1 VFFQILGKICNHFAI
16 EPMDNKM
23 KSGDTT
29 FQTKFE
35 ILVYVRMPDGSFLW
49 LPVARAYEEKV
60 AEFSSKKD
68 ANNWVEFCL
77 PDKVRIQETT
87 I

>member
-1 VFFQILGKICNHFAI
+1 MKTEVM
-16 EPMDNKM
+16 EPIVKDAKGPESSNRR
-23 KSGDTT
+23 
-29 FQTKFE
+29 FE
-35 ILVYVRMPDGSFLW
+35 VLVYVRMPDGSFLW
-49 LPVARAYEEKV
+49 LPVARPYEEKV

-77 PDKVRIQETT
+77 PDKVRIQEAT